1 MLWTD
6 LEKVQSV
13 DFGSKMN
20 KLSHSGHDKYFT
32 PNHHFY
38 PFLNACHQVQFCEK
52 VVSQSWEYD
61 DAHDNGWIDQQSFK
75 STYNSPNNQLTLIL
89 AATKALPSTETLGIL
104 TWRNIL

>member
-1 MLWTD
+1 MKRFRKSSKCWFW
-6 LEKVQSV
+6 VQNEQTFPFWPWQV
-13 DFGSKMN
+13 FYSKPSLLPIF
-20 KLSHSGHDKYFT
+20 KCLSSGT
-32 PNHHFY
+32 
-38 PFLNACHQVQFCEK
+38 VEK